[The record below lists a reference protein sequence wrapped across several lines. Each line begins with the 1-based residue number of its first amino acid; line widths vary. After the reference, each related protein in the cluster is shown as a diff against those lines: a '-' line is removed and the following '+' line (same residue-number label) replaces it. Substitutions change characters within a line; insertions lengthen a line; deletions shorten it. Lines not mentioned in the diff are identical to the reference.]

1 MLLAFVAGTMNLAFM
16 GGAMVLMTLEKLPDI
31 GAKLTAPVGV
41 FLILAGLVVLV
52 LPLLPI
58 TI

>member
-1 MLLAFVAGTMNLAFM
+1 
-16 GGAMVLMTLEKLPDI
+16 MVLMTLEKLPDI
-31 GAKLTAPVGV
+31 GAKLTVPVGV